1 MAHSLG
7 TGLNI
12 MMRSAR
18 MVEVAV
24 FYRLEVRA
32 DLHVVKDQGTQL
44 ESHVLDSVSSDIFLQ
59 LMLQL

>member
-32 DLHVVKDQGTQL
+32 DLHVAKDQGTQH
-44 ESHVLDSVSSDIFLQ
+44 ESMCWTQFPEISFCS
-59 LMLQL
+59 

>member
-1 MAHSLG
+1 
-7 TGLNI
+7 
-12 MMRSAR
+12 